1 MKPAQKPNIH
11 SLRCR
16 RSFKSVLDRDLLKAF
31 KKKYPEYKSLTL
43 VDFKNIVKKFNGNIR
58 QGVLE
63 HRNGVELPEGLGFIF
78 IGTCPATKKRVIDFK
93 RSAELG
99 VSVTHKNW
107 ESDNH
112 LMKIF
117 YTNYPTKYPFH
128 NKHLW
133 LFKPVKQF
141 RHAASIEYKNNYSKY
156 IEVSPHLRI
165 STIFDKYRK
174 RDYIRNTKPIIPED
188 YNEFKL

>member
-11 SLRCR
+11 AIRYR
-16 RSFKSVLDRDLLKAF
+16 RSFRTVLDRQLLKSF
-31 KKKYPEYKSLTL
+31 KKKYPEYKTITFADL
-43 VDFKNIVKKFNGNIR
+43 KKIIQTFNGNIR
-58 QGVLE
+58 QGVIE

-78 IGTCPATKKRVIDFK
+78 IGTCPPTKKRVIDFK
-93 RSAELG
+93 KSAELG
-99 VSVTHKNW
+99 VCVTHKNW

-117 YTNYPTKYPFH
+117 YTNYSTKYPFQ
-128 NKHLW
+128 NKQVW

-141 RHAASIEYKNNYSKY
+141 RHTASVEYKNNYSKY
-156 IEVSPHLRI
+156 IEISPYLKI

-174 RDYIRNTKPIIPED
+174 RDYMQSLKAVIPED